1 MIAKNAGTS
10 VATAYNHFPN
20 NMVDVYGAIFNSA
33 FQGIEKELVEY
44 FKSVEASKLEV
55 GYSDHTKPDNE
66 LNSIITSYI
75 LGARVIEKHFT
86 FNKKLKGNDHY
97 HSMDKNDLKKVIA
110 YSTCSQLGYMCF
122 AVGLSKYTV
131 SFFHLGNH
139 AFFKALL
146 FLSAGCVIH
155 AMADEQEMRRMGG
168 LLSSL
173 PVTYAMITLG
183 SLALMGTPFL
193 SGFYSKDAILEYA
206 AVHYM
211 VTGSFTFWL
220 GVLAAACT
228 SFYSWRLS
236 YMTFLNNN
244 NSFRQNVEH
253 IHDAAPVVLCA
264 LSPLAI
270 GAIWSG
276 YFGFDAFSSHFS

>member
-1 MIAKNAGTS
+1 
-10 VATAYNHFPN
+10 
-20 NMVDVYGAIFNSA
+20 
-33 FQGIEKELVEY
+33 
-44 FKSVEASKLEV
+44 
-55 GYSDHTKPDNE
+55 
-66 LNSIITSYI
+66 
-75 LGARVIEKHFT
+75 
-86 FNKKLKGNDHY
+86 
-97 HSMDKNDLKKVIA
+97 
-110 YSTCSQLGYMCF
+110 MCF

-206 AVHYM
+206 AIHYL
-211 VTGSFTFWL
+211 VSGSFTF
-220 GVLAAACT
+220 
-228 SFYSWRLS
+228 
-236 YMTFLNNN
+236 
-244 NSFRQNVEH
+244 
-253 IHDAAPVVLCA
+253 
-264 LSPLAI
+264 
-270 GAIWSG
+270 
-276 YFGFDAFSSHFS
+276 